1 MTSAAPNL
9 GMPNLDMTEGPSP
22 PRRPSWRA
30 VVTTVFGG
38 ATGSIAITLV
48 TVLVVALL
56 WVGTEFY
63 STANLTIIGAAVTVP
78 LLIGTCSGF
87 ALLAG
92 VVDLSIGSCA
102 GVCAA
107 IFAYLTVH
115 HWGGWQAGGI
125 VLLAGLV
132 IGSVNAVTIVGF
144 GANPLAATLGMLTG
158 LLGLQY
164 VITGQD
170 GLITSLLPGLY
181 TFSNRQLG
189 PLPLIFVLV
198 LVVVG
203 MAYYIVAFSR
213 LGRHIRA
220 VGGDEMAA
228 GRAGIRVKRIQAGA
242 LLLSSLGASV
252 AGLIYIGQ
260 QGGASNTLG
269 TDITFQVYAALMIG
283 GYSIIRGG
291 VGNPLGGAM
300 GLLVIAGVTEIISVK
315 AINTYYTDVVI
326 GALLL
331 AAVFLDRLRGGDK
344 FE

>member
-1 MTSAAPNL
+1 MTASAPDVEMAEATASAR
-9 GMPNLDMTEGPSP
+9 GGP
-22 PRRPSWRA
+22 WRA
-30 VVTTVFGG
+30 LVRTAFGG
-38 ATGSIAITLV
+38 ATGSIAITLIA
-48 TVLVVALL
+48 VLLVALF

-63 STANLTIIGAAVTVP
+63 TTANLTIIGAAVTVP
-78 LLIGTCSGF
+78 MLIGTCSGF

-102 GVCAA
+102 GLCAA

-115 HWGGWQAGGI
+115 HWGGWQAAGV
-125 VLLAGLV
+125 VLLSGLG
-132 IGSVNAVTIVGF
+132 IGAVNAIAIVGF
-144 GANPLAATLGMLTG
+144 GANALAATLGMLTG

-170 GLITSLLPGLY
+170 GLITSLVPGLY
-181 TFSNRQLG
+181 SFSNRQLG
-189 PLPLIFVLV
+189 PLPLVFVLV

-203 MAYYIVAFSR
+203 AAYYVVAFSR

-220 VGGDEMAA
+220 VGGDELAA
-228 GRAGIRVKRIQAGA
+228 GRAGIRVRRIRVGA
-242 LLLSSLGASV
+242 LVLSSLGASI

-300 GLLVIAGVTEIISVK
+300 GLLVIGGVTEIISLK

-331 AAVFLDRLRGGDK
+331 AAVFLDRLRAGDT

>member
-1 MTSAAPNL
+1 
-9 GMPNLDMTEGPSP
+9 
-22 PRRPSWRA
+22 
-30 VVTTVFGG
+30 VTTTFAG
-38 ATGSIAITLV
+38 ATGSIAITLI
-48 TVLVVALL
+48 VVALVAL
-56 WVGTEFY
+56 FWVGTEFY
-63 STANLTIIGAAVTVP
+63 TTANLTIIGASVTVP

-102 GVCAA
+102 GVTAA

-115 HWGGWQAGGI
+115 HWDAWPAAGV
-125 VLLAGLV
+125 VLLVGLA
-132 IGSVNAVTIVGF
+132 IGTVNATAIVGF
-144 GANPLAATLGMLTG
+144 CANPLAATLGMLTA

-170 GLITSLLPGLY
+170 GLITSMVAGLY
-181 TFSNRQLG
+181 SFCNRQLG
-189 PLPLIFVLV
+189 PLPLVFVLV
-198 LVVVG
+198 LVFVG
-203 MAYYIVAFSR
+203 AAYYIVAFSR

-220 VGGDEMAA
+220 VGGDEVAA
-228 GRAGIRVKRIQAGA
+228 GRAGIRVRRIRVGA
-242 LLLSSLGASV
+242 LLLSSLGASI
-252 AGLIYIGQ
+252 AGIIYIGQ

-269 TDITFQVYAALMIG
+269 TDITFLVYAALMIG

-300 GLLVIAGVTEIISVK
+300 GLIVIAGVTEIISVK

-326 GALLL
+326 GVLLL
-331 AAVFLDRLRGGDK
+331 AAVLLDRLRGGDS